1 MSDVPKLRCA
11 IVGCGAISRP
21 YAINLQNMLSIT
33 DVVMACDLDK
43 AAAEARAKEF
53 GIPRTGTLEDALAAP
68 DVDVVVNLTGP
79 AAHYAVIRQCLEAGK
94 HVWTEKTLAST
105 LEQARELV
113 DLANERGFYL
123 GVAPDTILGAGVQT
137 ARNVLDSG
145 LIGEV
150 TSVVACVNRDHGKV
164 SEIARFARTPGGSLP
179 YDMGPYYVATLLYL
193 LGPVARVSGFMK
205 EPGTHAGEVFRLGN
219 YGEEW
224 RFASS
229 NLMASSLVFESG
241 VIGSLHFTG
250 ESIMDSYPHIALY
263 GTKGILFV
271 GDPDSFRGEVRLAL
285 PGADPVQIPFT
296 HGFAGKPQYLADGT
310 ETYVGSGHR
319 GIGVAEMC
327 WSIVAGRPNR
337 CSKELGL
344 ATLEV
349 IEGTRI
355 SSETGSVYE
364 MTTTFERPAA
374 LPAGYYPAMFGGSW
388 RLDSEASLA

>member
-1 MSDVPKLRCA
+1 MADVPKLRCA
-11 IVGCGAISRP
+11 IVGCGAISRV

-33 DVVMACDLDK
+33 DVVMACDVNP
-43 AAAEARAKEF
+43 AAAEARTQEF

-68 DVDVVVNLTGP
+68 DVDVIVNLTGP
-79 AAHYAVIRQCLEAGK
+79 AAHYDVIRAALLAGK
-94 HVWTEKTLAST
+94 HVWTEKALAST

-113 DLANERGFYL
+113 RLADERGLYL

-137 ARNVLDSG
+137 ARKILDSG

-179 YDMGPYYVATLLYL
+179 YDMGPYYVATLLHL
-193 LGPVARVSGFMK
+193 LGPVARVAGVMK
-205 EPGTHAGEVFRLGN
+205 EPGTHAGEVFHAGN

-224 RFASS
+224 QFASS
-229 NLMASSLVFESG
+229 NLMASTLVFESG

-250 ESIMDSYPHIALY
+250 ESIMDSYPHIAIY
-263 GTKGILFV
+263 GTNGILFV
-271 GDPDSFRGEVRLAL
+271 GDPDSFKGEVRLAL
-285 PGADPVQIPFT
+285 PGAEPVAIPFT
-296 HGFAGKPQYLADGT
+296 HGFNGRPQYLADGT
-310 ETYVGSGHR
+310 ECYVGSGHR

-327 WSIVAGRPNR
+327 WSIVRERPNR
-337 CSKELGL
+337 CCKELGL